1 MELELKKTSL
11 DRVIK
16 DAIDE
21 LKIKAKEKGI
31 YLRFKK
37 PKKPLAEIL
46 IDKDKIR
53 QVLLNVVDNAIK
65 YTQKGGITINVKY
78 QTSNIKIIIKDTG
91 EGMTKEE
98 LLKMF
103 ESFSRGMAGTR
114 LYTEGAGLGLYVA
127 RRFMEMHKG
136 RIWAESEGKEKG
148 STFYI
153 ELPIK

>member
-1 MELELKKTSL
+1 
-11 DRVIK
+11 
-16 DAIDE
+16 
-21 LKIKAKEKGI
+21 
-31 YLRFKK
+31 
-37 PKKPLAEIL
+37 
-46 IDKDKIR
+46 
-53 QVLLNVVDNAIK
+53 
-65 YTQKGGITINVKY
+65 
-78 QTSNIKIIIKDTG
+78 
-91 EGMTKEE
+91 MTKEE

-127 RRFMEMHKG
+127 RRFIEMHKG